1 MKSNRASTILRASI
15 VMALLGCGCDWA
27 STVVV
32 ISPSGVVA
40 FVGTTWVVTEIDGA
54 GAAPTLVPPDLV
66 FEDDRRFHGS
76 SGCNRYV
83 GELNPTALSVR
94 VRPVGTTGMTC
105 EPPLMEQE
113 RRFVNTLQF
122 VATSHVDG
130 DTMQFRD
137 RSGRILIRFR
147 RMNAPGSR

>member
-1 MKSNRASTILRASI
+1 MKSHRASAILRASV
-15 VMALLGCGCDWA
+15 VMALLECGCADW
-27 STVVV
+27 VVV
-32 ISPSGVVA
+32 ISPSGVVG
-40 FVGTTWVVTEIDGA
+40 FVGTTWVATEIDGA
-54 GAAPTLVPPDLV
+54 AAAPTLVPPDLV

-83 GELNPTALSVR
+83 GELNPTAPSVR
-94 VRPVGTTGMTC
+94 VGPVETTRMTC

-122 VATSHVDG
+122 VATSHLDG

-147 RMNAPGSR
+147 RINAPGSR

>member
-1 MKSNRASTILRASI
+1 MKNNRASTILRASI
-15 VMALLGCGCDWA
+15 VMALLGCGCDW
-27 STVVV
+27 STVVL
-32 ISPSGVVA
+32 ITPSGFV
-40 FVGTTWVVTEIDGA
+40 FVGTTWVATEIDGA

-83 GELNPTALSVR
+83 GELNPTAPSVR
-94 VRPVGTTGMTC
+94 VGDVGTTRMTC

-113 RRFVNTLQF
+113 RRFVNTLRF

-137 RSGRILIRFR
+137 RSGRTLIRFR

>member
-1 MKSNRASTILRASI
+1 MKNNRASTILRASI
-15 VMALLGCGCDWA
+15 VMALLGCGCDW
-27 STVVV
+27 STVVL
-32 ISPSGVVA
+32 ITPSSFV
-40 FVGTTWVVTEIDGA
+40 FVGTTWVATEIDGA

-83 GELNPTALSVR
+83 GELNPTAPSVR
-94 VRPVGTTGMTC
+94 VGDVGTTRMTC

-113 RRFVNTLQF
+113 RRFVNTLRF

-137 RSGRILIRFR
+137 RSGRTLIRFR

>member
-1 MKSNRASTILRASI
+1 MKNNRASTILRASI
-15 VMALLGCGCDWA
+15 VMALLGCGCGWE
-27 STVVV
+27 STVVL
-32 ISPSGVVA
+32 ITPSGFV
-40 FVGTTWVVTEIDGA
+40 FVGTTWVATEIDGA

-83 GELNPTALSVR
+83 GELNPTAPSVR
-94 VRPVGTTGMTC
+94 VGPVETTRMTC

-113 RRFVNTLQF
+113 RRFVNTLRF

>member
-15 VMALLGCGCDWA
+15 VMALLGCGCDW
-27 STVVV
+27 STVVL
-32 ISPSGVVA
+32 ITPSGFV
-40 FVGTTWVVTEIDGA
+40 FVGTTWVATEIDGA
-54 GAAPTLVPPDLV
+54 GATLVPPDLV

-83 GELNPTALSVR
+83 GELNPTAPSVR
-94 VRPVGTTGMTC
+94 VGPVETTRMTC

-113 RRFVNTLQF
+113 RRFVNTLRF
-122 VATSHVDG
+122 VDTSQVDG

-137 RSGRILIRFR
+137 RSGRTLIRFR
-147 RMNAPGSR
+147 RMNARGSR

>member
-15 VMALLGCGCDWA
+15 VMALLGCGCDW
-27 STVVV
+27 STVVL
-32 ISPSGVVA
+32 ITPSGFV
-40 FVGTTWVVTEIDGA
+40 FVGTTWVATEIDGA

-83 GELNPTALSVR
+83 GELNPTAPSVR
-94 VRPVGTTGMTC
+94 VGDVGTTRMTC

-113 RRFVNTLQF
+113 RRFVNTLRF
-122 VATSHVDG
+122 VATSQVDG

>member
-15 VMALLGCGCDWA
+15 VMALLGCGCDW
-27 STVVV
+27 STVVL
-32 ISPSGVVA
+32 ITPSGFV
-40 FVGTTWVVTEIDGA
+40 FVGTTWVATEIDGA

-83 GELNPTALSVR
+83 GELNPTAPSVR
-94 VRPVGTTGMTC
+94 VGDVGTTRMTC

-113 RRFVNTLQF
+113 RRFVNTLRF

>member
-1 MKSNRASTILRASI
+1 MKNNRASTILRASI
-15 VMALLGCGCDWA
+15 VMALLGCGCDWP
-27 STVVV
+27 TVVL
-32 ISPSGVVA
+32 ITPSSFV
-40 FVGTTWVVTEIDGA
+40 FVGTTWVATEIDGA

-83 GELNPTALSVR
+83 GELNPTAPSVR
-94 VRPVGTTGMTC
+94 VGDVGTTRMTC

-113 RRFVNTLQF
+113 RRFVNTLRF

-137 RSGRILIRFR
+137 RSGRTLIRFR